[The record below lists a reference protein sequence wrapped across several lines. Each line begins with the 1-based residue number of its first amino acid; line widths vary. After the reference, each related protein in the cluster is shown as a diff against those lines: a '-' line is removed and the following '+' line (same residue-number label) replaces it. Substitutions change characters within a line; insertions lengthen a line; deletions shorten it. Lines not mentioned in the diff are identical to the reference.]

1 MSRYADIC
9 SAIQNPVTLAGQLLQ
24 AQLISNDIYKNVCSP
39 GLRCS
44 DQVSTLMR
52 TVQSRINL
60 CADNLYVFIEV
71 LDKDPTMSE
80 LSNQLKEEWLK
91 GISVTTLFSLLI
103 IYITSVTKFVI
114 LYIQL

>member
-1 MSRYADIC
+1 
-9 SAIQNPVTLAGQLLQ
+9 
-24 AQLISNDIYKNVCSP
+24 
-39 GLRCS
+39 
-44 DQVSTLMR
+44 MR
-52 TVQSRINL
+52 TVQSRIVL

-103 IYITSVTKFVI
+103 VHIISVTKFVMGCT
-114 LYIQL
+114 QL